1 MFNIVL
7 IFRRRRAGGAES
19 PPAPGEPW
27 IVLDSAGND
36 YTVFNP
42 VKSSDG
48 TNYNA
53 VDPVLA
59 SDGTSY
65 TPI

>member
-1 MFNIVL
+1 MLNIVL
-7 IFRRRRAGGAES
+7 IFRRRRAGE
-19 PPAPGEPW
+19 PPLAPGEPW

-42 VKSSDG
+42 VKSSNG